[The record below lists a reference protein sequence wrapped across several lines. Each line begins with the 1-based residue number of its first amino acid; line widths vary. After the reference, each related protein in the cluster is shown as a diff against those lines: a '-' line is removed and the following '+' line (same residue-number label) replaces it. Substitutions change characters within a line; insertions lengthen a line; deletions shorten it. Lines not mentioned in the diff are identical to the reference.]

1 VFASDEVI
9 ANDLLRHAIG
19 GMKST
24 MADGMAIFAPNAN
37 SYRRFRKAS
46 YAPIAPN
53 WGFNNRSV
61 SLRIPAGKGP
71 ARHVEHRASGADANP
86 YLAMAAALAGV
97 HLGLKNKIDPG
108 PMIEGNGYEQPS
120 DPMPT
125 NWFAALE
132 TFRKSSF
139 AAQYFGSDFVR
150 IFATIKEVEADRFFA
165 EPQPLDFD
173 FYLRT
178 I

>member
-1 VFASDEVI
+1 
-9 ANDLLRHAIG
+9 
-19 GMKST
+19 
-24 MADGMAIFAPNAN
+24 
-37 SYRRFRKAS
+37 
-46 YAPIAPN
+46 
-53 WGFNNRSV
+53 
-61 SLRIPAGKGP
+61 
-71 ARHVEHRASGADANP
+71 
-86 YLAMAAALAGV
+86 
-97 HLGLKNKIDPG
+97 
-108 PMIEGNGYEQPS
+108 
-120 DPMPT
+120 MPT

-150 IFATIKEVEADRFFA
+150 IFATIKEIEADRFFA